1 MTPTI
6 LVADDDKDN
15 RAIMAAVL
23 TAAGYRVLLA
33 CDGLEA
39 IDAATRER
47 PNLILLDMSMPRL
60 SGWDAVR
67 RLKAAPQTAEIPVFA
82 FTAHALAGDELRTRE
97 AGCDGYV
104 AKPCIPRDVVAKIAQ
119 RVGRPQ

>member
-1 MTPTI
+1 MIPTI

-15 RAIMAAVL
+15 RAIMSAAL

-39 IDAATRER
+39 IDAALRER
-47 PNLILLDMSMPRL
+47 PDLILLDMSMPRL
-60 SGWDAVR
+60 SGWDAIK
-67 RLKAAPQTAEIPVFA
+67 RLKSAPQTAAIPVFA

-119 RVGRPQ
+119 AVGRPR